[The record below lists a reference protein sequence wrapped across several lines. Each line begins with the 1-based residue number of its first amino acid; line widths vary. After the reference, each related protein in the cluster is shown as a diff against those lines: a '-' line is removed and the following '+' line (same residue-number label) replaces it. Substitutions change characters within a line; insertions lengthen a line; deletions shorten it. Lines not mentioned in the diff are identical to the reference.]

1 MDKTNIR
8 YTGLGARKDGN
19 HTRKQ
24 FLSIMD
30 KNFKK
35 DCSVY
40 IKSLTCKSCNK
51 LTKMIKMIK
60 TKKFTNQTMKQLAKC
75 KKCKNKG
82 TKQCDFK
89 KYIEFSGAET

>member
-35 DCSVY
+35 
-40 IKSLTCKSCNK
+40 
-51 LTKMIKMIK
+51 
-60 TKKFTNQTMKQLAKC
+60 
-75 KKCKNKG
+75 
-82 TKQCDFK
+82 
-89 KYIEFSGAET
+89 

>member
-1 MDKTNIR
+1 MDKINIR

-51 LTKMIKMIK
+51 LTKMIK
-60 TKKFTNQTMKQLAKC
+60 TKKFNNKTMKQIAKC
-75 KKCKNKG
+75 RKCKNKN